1 MPARM
6 MRWRP
11 WPPLSSKKFQVR
23 LVVRRVEGVSAWDE
37 AAAVAEVRKVAV
49 EVRWKGPKVAL
60 SSLRRTV
67 KRNRTRE
74 EEVGDGGVVEWN
86 EEFET
91 VCTLTAHKD
100 SGFHPWE
107 IAFNVFDVSPNR
119 LFAALIPLFFS
130 HHSVGLHHGI
140 KNKES
145 VLGMGSLNIA
155 ELTSTAEQEIEL
167 DLPLSLPGATDSHA
181 SLHLALSI
189 LELRSSQDSS
199 DMVQRPLSPPSGDVL
214 PSEKDELSALKAG
227 LRKVKI
233 LTELVSTRKSKK
245 TCQDDDRSEGKCS
258 ARSDDVEY
266 IYPFDADSPDD
277 DLDEVDDSKEDTNV
291 RKSFS
296 YGTLAS
302 VNNIGYEMIDGVYE
316 DWVYYN
322 HRRSDVG
329 CSHMEDTVLSVPELS
344 MSKRS
349 ILPWKKR
356 KLSFKSPKPKGEP
369 LLKKAYEEGGD
380 DIDYDRRLLSSS
392 DESLFAGG
400 HKRDHDSAVN
410 RSSVSDFGDDY
421 FVVGNWESKE
431 LVNRDGH
438 MKLVTQ
444 VFFASIDQRSERASG
459 ESACTAL
466 VAVIADWFQRYHDMM
481 PVKSQFD
488 DLIREGS
495 LEWRNLCENQA
506 YRERFPDKHFDLE
519 TVIQAKIRPIS
530 VVPRKSFVGFFHP
543 EGTDSNSG
551 LDFLHGAMSFDSIWD
566 EISRIGSEHASDGR
580 PQLYIVSWNDHFFV
594 LKVER
599 NAYYIIDTL
608 GERLYEGCQQAYVLK
623 FDDSTSIHKV
633 PSESKAVDGEAT
645 AAGNGV
651 AESFHQE
658 KGNIAIEGDLVCRGK
673 ESCKEYIKSFLA
685 AIPIRELQDDIKKGR
700 VSSTPLHHRLQI
712 EFHYTESSNE
722 LSLATLSS
730 AADAVPD
737 LSWPVEP
744 AGAITPVPAV
754 LVV

>member
-23 LVVRRVEGVSAWDE
+23 LVVRRVEGVSTGDE
-37 AAAVAEVRKVAV
+37 AASVAEVRKVAV

-91 VCTLTAHKD
+91 VCTLTSHKD
-100 SGFHPWE
+100 SGFHPWD
-107 IAFNVFDVSPNR
+107 IAFN
-119 LFAALIPLFFS
+119 
-130 HHSVGLHHGI
+130 
-140 KNKES
+140 
-145 VLGMGSLNIA
+145 
-155 ELTSTAEQEIEL
+155 
-167 DLPLSLPGATDSHA
+167 
-181 SLHLALSI
+181 LALSI

-245 TCQDDDRSEGKCS
+245 TCQDDDHSEGKCS
-258 ARSDDVEY
+258 ARSDDAEY
-266 IYPFDADSPDD
+266 IYPFDIDSPDDD

-316 DWVYYN
+316 DWVYCN

-400 HKRDHDSAVN
+400 HKGDHDTAVN

-466 VAVIADWFQRYHDMM
+466 VAVIADWFQRYQDMM

-566 EISRIGSEHASDGR
+566 EISRIGSEHPSDGR

-594 LKVER
+594 LKVEHD
-599 NAYYIIDTL
+599 AYYIVDTL

-633 PSESKAVDGEAT
+633 PSENKAVDREAT

-658 KGNIAIEGDLVCRGK
+658 KGNVVVEGDLVCRGK

-700 VSSTPLHHRLQI
+700 MSSTPLHHRLQI
-712 EFHYTESSNE
+712 EFHYTESSND

-744 AGAITPVPAV
+744 AGAITPAPAV